1 AKGRTSEAIRRL
13 VGLQAAVAHVLRDG
27 RAVDVPVADVATGD
41 RVEVRPGE
49 RVPVDG
55 EVLDGRSWVD
65 ESMVTGEPLPVEK
78 SAGHGV
84 VGGTVNQGGAFTL
97 RVTAVGGQTVLARI
111 IRLVEEA
118 QGAKL
123 PIQALVDRVT
133 MWFVPAV
140 MAA

>member
-1 AKGRTSEAIRRL
+1 DWSSDVCSSDLRTSEAIRRL

-78 SAGHGV
+78 SAGHGG
-84 VGGTVNQGGAFTL
+84 VGGTVNQGGGFTL
-97 RVTAVGGQTVLARI
+97 RATAV
-111 IRLVEEA
+111 
-118 QGAKL
+118 
-123 PIQALVDRVT
+123 DRKSGVS
-133 MWFVPAV
+133 
-140 MAA
+140 